1 MDMTTLPPL
10 WLDHVNIP
18 SMDPEVLAQ
27 WYADRLGIELR
38 GRTNVIGPGISLFFT
53 KGAPLKAGDA
63 FHFGF
68 RVENKSAVET
78 WATHL
83 GVAVSFDEHDFFAAR
98 INDPDGNIFEIYWDK
113 Y

>member
-1 MDMTTLPPL
+1 MDMGPLPPL

-18 SMDPEVLAQ
+18 THDPEVLAQ
-27 WYADRLGIELR
+27 WYADRLGIERR
-38 GRTNVIGPGISLFFT
+38 GTVVIGPGISLVFN
-53 KGAPLKAGDA
+53 KAPPLKAGDA

-78 WATHL
+78 WAEHL
-83 GVAVSFDEHDFFAAR
+83 GVAVAFDEHDFFAAR
-98 INDPDGNIFEIYWDK
+98 VTDPDGNVFEVYWDK